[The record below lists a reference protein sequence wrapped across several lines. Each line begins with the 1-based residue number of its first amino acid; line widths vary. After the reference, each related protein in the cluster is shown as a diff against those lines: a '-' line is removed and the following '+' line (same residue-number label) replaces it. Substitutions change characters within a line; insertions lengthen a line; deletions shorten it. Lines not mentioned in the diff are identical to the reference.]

1 MAHLGLPKDSKR
13 GQWLLVEATK
23 LAWARWAATTSL
35 FSPINRGMREEGK
48 GSALLVLRNH
58 SKLERK
64 IVSVKKIQVEAF
76 P

>member
-35 FSPINRGMREEGK
+35 FSPINRGRREEGK
-48 GSALLVLRNH
+48 D
-58 SKLERK
+58 
-64 IVSVKKIQVEAF
+64 VSVSDFVMVLHRSSPFFVRSSSFFGLQS
-76 P
+76 